1 MSMRSLFAIAGLV
14 LLAACADTTAPTP
27 IETGGTQRQ
36 GPSNPCPPTG
46 VDPLVP
52 QAASLQASAQ
62 VPQCVPN
69 P

>member
-1 MSMRSLFAIAGLV
+1 MSKMSLFAVAGLL

-27 IETGGTQRQ
+27 IEGGGTQRQ
-36 GPSNPCPPTG
+36 GPSNPCPPSG
-46 VDPLVP
+46 GNPLLR
-52 QAASLQASAQ
+52 QASLQASAQ